1 MPNPSPLFDDPA
13 QFAQARRTMVD
24 CQIRTFDVTDQR
36 LLARLLE
43 VPREAFLPAELA
55 PLAYSDLSLTVN
67 AGGRPRMLLSP
78 LVLARLIQDAGVKQ
92 SDNVLD
98 VGPATGYS
106 SALLAGLVGRVTALE
121 SDSNLYKSLRS
132 NLDSIGLT
140 EVKTVLGPLENG
152 AAQEG
157 PFDLICIQGAA
168 EAHLDK
174 LFGQLKIRG
183 RLVAFKALA
192 SHEIGHASQ
201 AVRYEKIDGGLG
213 FRVLFDAA
221 APRLDA
227 FRQTAQFT
235 FF

>member
-1 MPNPSPLFDDPA
+1 
-13 QFAQARRTMVD
+13 MVD

-36 LLARLLE
+36 VLARLLE

-67 AGGRPRMLLSP
+67 AAGRPRRLLSP

-92 SDNVLD
+92 NDNVLD

-106 SALLAGLVGRVTALE
+106 SALLAGLAGRVTALE

-132 NLDSIGLT
+132 NLDSTGLT
-140 EVKTVLGPLENG
+140 GVKTALGPLEDG

-157 PFDLICIQGAA
+157 PFDLIFIQGAA

-174 LFGQLKIRG
+174 LFGQLKIGG
-183 RLVAFKALA
+183 RLVAFKPLA
-192 SHEIGHASQ
+192 GHEIGHASQ
-201 AVRYEKIDGGLG
+201 AIRYEKIDGGLG